1 MNRQGCVGLLFTEG
15 LGQVFTGEPFPQG
28 PGCGLRARGTRG
40 APQRL
45 RRGGHGSGRPGPPQ
59 KGARWG
65 RAGAAEGKEGKGR
78 RRRGEGQ
85 GRAGSADK
93 MAPAVRGLK
102 SLVWQSEC
110 AARCRREGAAG
121 AAVRGDCAATALG
134 LRLCLLPR
142 LGGIRVGAP
151 LPAPGEGKGSQRL
164 RGPAGGLPV
173 PRSCRGSRARQR
185 AAACAWQG
193 SEVKLNTNNNNNKQ
207 LWRYFY

>member
-1 MNRQGCVGLLFTEG
+1 M
-15 LGQVFTGEPFPQG
+15 G
-28 PGCGLRARGTRG
+28 PG
-40 APQRL
+40 
-45 RRGGHGSGRPGPPQ
+45 RGGGRE
-59 KGARWG
+59 G
-65 RAGAAEGKEGKGR
+65 REGKEEKG
-78 RRRGEGQ
+78 RRGEGQ

-134 LRLCLLPR
+134 LRLCLFPR
-142 LGGIRVGAP
+142 LGGTRVGAA